1 MMPRRIAHEKRA
13 VADLLD
19 RFPSIDDLRTLARKR
34 MPRFAWEHLDAGTG
48 EEIALALNRA
58 AFNRVRIVPQFL
70 NGKATPNIATCV
82 FGQNFDAPFGIAPV
96 GITGLLWPGGEHILA
111 QTAARNR
118 IPYCLSVVA
127 CETPES
133 VGPMTEGLGWFQ
145 LYPPEDRAIR
155 DDLIRRARES
165 GFKALI
171 VTVDVPVYGMRE
183 RQRRVGLKESPKIGL
198 RAMWQMA
205 ARPSWVG
212 ATVRHG
218 APRFRTLEPYAR
230 NKDRSNASHFV
241 LHELSA
247 EVDIRYLA
255 EIREQWNGPLLLK
268 GILHPADARKAVKL
282 GVDGIIVSNH
292 GGRQFDGAPAS
303 IQALPRIFEAVGGAT
318 TIMLDSGVRTGL
330 DVVRA
335 IVLGADFVLVG
346 RGFLYGIGA
355 LGGRGGDHVVRIL
368 KDDVANNMTQLGVAS
383 LEALRHMRVD
393 VSGRGECGD
402 AAGAA

>member
-1 MMPRRIAHEKRA
+1 M
-13 VADLLD
+13 
-19 RFPSIDDLRTLARKR
+19 T
-34 MPRFAWEHLDAGTG
+34 
-48 EEIALALNRA
+48 
-58 AFNRVRIVPQFL
+58 Q
-70 NGKATPNIATCV
+70 
-82 FGQNFDAPFGIAPV
+82 GQ
-96 GITGLLWPGGEHILA
+96 
-111 QTAARNR
+111 
-118 IPYCLSVVA
+118 
-127 CETPES
+127 
-133 VGPMTEGLGWFQ
+133 GWFQ
-145 LYPPEDRAIR
+145 LYPPKDRAIR

-171 VTVDVPVYGMRE
+171 VTLDVPVYGMRE

-198 RAMWQMA
+198 RTMWQMA
-205 ARPSWVG
+205 VRPSWVG
-212 ATVRHG
+212 ATLRHG

-230 NKDRSNASHFV
+230 NKDRNSASHFV

-255 EIREQWNGPLLLK
+255 EIRELWSGPLLLK
-268 GILHPADARKAVKL
+268 GILHPTDARKAVKL

-303 IQALPRIFEAVGGAT
+303 IEALPRIFEAVGGAT

-355 LGGRGGDHVVRIL
+355 LGRRGGDHVVRIL

-383 LEALRHMRVD
+383 LETLRHMRTD
-393 VSGRGECGD
+393 GSQRGECGD
-402 AAGAA
+402 GAGVA